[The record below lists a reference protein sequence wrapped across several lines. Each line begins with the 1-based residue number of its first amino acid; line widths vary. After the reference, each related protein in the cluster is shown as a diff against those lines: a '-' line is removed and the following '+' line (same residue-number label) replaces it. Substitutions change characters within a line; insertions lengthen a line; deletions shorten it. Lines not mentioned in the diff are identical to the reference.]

1 MSRLTDE
8 YGICVDCEVLGCCR
22 QDCIKKKRYDK
33 LKHYE
38 DLEEQGRLIEIPCK
52 VGDTVW
58 ELCKC
63 DDEVYRIF
71 PMEVKQVI
79 PFGSIMWIKMTEPRI
94 WHIHAES
101 SQTYTY
107 KNFYDFGK
115 TVFATKEEAEKE
127 LREIEECRIL
137 VGELQFYP
145 Q

>member
-1 MSRLTDE
+1 MNRLTDE
-8 YGICVDCEVLGCCR
+8 YGICVDCEVLGCYR

-38 DLEEQGRLIEIPCK
+38 DLEEQGILIKIPCK

-71 PMEVKQVI
+71 PMEVKQVN
-79 PFGSIMWIKMTEPRI
+79 PYGSVRWIKGEEPVI
-94 WHIHAES
+94 WHIYAES
-101 SQTYTY
+101 SQTYMY

-115 TVFATKEEAEKE
+115 LYLLQEKK
-127 LREIEECRIL
+127 LRKR
-137 VGELQFYP
+137 
-145 Q
+145 